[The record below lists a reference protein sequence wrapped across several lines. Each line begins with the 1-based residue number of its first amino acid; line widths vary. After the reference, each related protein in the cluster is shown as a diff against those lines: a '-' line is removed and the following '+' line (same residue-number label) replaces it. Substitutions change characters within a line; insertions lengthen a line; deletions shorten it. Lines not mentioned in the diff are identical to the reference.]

1 LPKLDSQEEIKEVL
15 SNFSQDETEI
25 EEIANYCP
33 SVAIKDLIL
42 ITEMAKQKGKGH
54 LKKDNFI
61 T

>member
-1 LPKLDSQEEIKEVL
+1 VL

-33 SVAIKDLIL
+33 SVAVKDLIL